1 MNSEN
6 KPVLLVEKSEEDQI
20 SRNMVVWANTFPN
33 IPENL
38 SGDISINFE
47 YLVAD
52 YPCMAL
58 STIQGTYILKRYI
71 LGGYQAEYQ
80 FKLIYRIKPGKSID
94 KRLSA
99 DELLNSFGDWAKN
112 QCPYIGENMRVL
124 RIEATSR
131 SSLFAVYEN
140 GDEDHQIIMKMTY
153 EVI

>member
-6 KPVLLVEKSEEDQI
+6 KPVLLVAKTEEDQI
-20 SRNMVVWANTFPN
+20 SRNMVIWANTFPN

-58 STIQGTYILKRYI
+58 STIQSTYIVKRYI

-99 DELLNSFGDWAKN
+99 DELLNSFGYWAKN
-112 QCPYIGENMRVL
+112 ERPYIGENMQVL
-124 RIEATSR
+124 RIETITR
-131 SSLFAVYEN
+131 SSMFAVYEN
-140 GDEDHQIIMKMTY
+140 GDEDHQILMKMTY

>member
-47 YLVAD
+47 YLVSD

-58 STIQGTYILKRYI
+58 STIQSTNILKRYI

-112 QCPYIGENMRVL
+112 QRPYIGENMRVL
-124 RIEATSR
+124 RIETTSR

-140 GDEDHQIIMKMTY
+140 GDEDHQILMKMTY

>member
-20 SRNMVVWANTFPN
+20 SRNVVVWANTFPD
-33 IPENL
+33 IPENI

-47 YLVAD
+47 YLVSD

-58 STIQGTYILKRYI
+58 STIQSTYILKRYI

-140 GDEDHQIIMKMTY
+140 GDEDHQILMKMIY